1 MVTKE
6 QDEMSSS
13 NYGDKNLRIKIPI
26 EIVPEDE
33 GIDEKTRE
41 LSTRQRI
48 EKGRMEA
55 RRRIF
60 DEEHPEDAFPRWS
73 QPALKG
79 GGGLREY
86 SAEYKNLTKLVSG
99 ITATEF
105 RLGYVQPKLAGTAN
119 VPQGGQAPQGIAK
132 KDFKKTTTSPQEEQ
146 SFAEKIFE
154 KLLGG
159 PAKARQGIS
168 FLQNPQSGLV
178 KLLQTV
184 GGAGAGIAVGAGVG
198 MAAIALM
205 LVKLMVAKGSIFD
218 KTFRNIIDTRMEIL
232 RTRELQQRHRI
243 GFGKLAQLITTTNAG
258 TTNPRDSF
266 NTYTEFNE
274 ENSEFEYGFQIR
286 DNQGVI

>member
-1 MVTKE
+1 
-6 QDEMSSS
+6 MSSS

-26 EIVPEDE
+26 EIVPEEE
-33 GIDEKTRE
+33 GISEKVRE
-41 LSTRQRI
+41 LSTRERI
-48 EKGRMEA
+48 ERGRMEA

-79 GGGLREY
+79 GGGMREY
-86 SAEYKNLTKLVSG
+86 TESKQLARLVAG
-99 ITATEF
+99 VTATEF

-132 KDFKKTTTSPQEEQ
+132 KDFKKPIAPPAPAEEQ

-154 KLLGG
+154 RLLGG

-178 KLLQTV
+178 KLLQTI
-184 GGAGAGIAVGAGVG
+184 GGTGAGIAVGAGVG

-274 ENSEFEYGFQIR
+274 ENSEFEYSFQIR